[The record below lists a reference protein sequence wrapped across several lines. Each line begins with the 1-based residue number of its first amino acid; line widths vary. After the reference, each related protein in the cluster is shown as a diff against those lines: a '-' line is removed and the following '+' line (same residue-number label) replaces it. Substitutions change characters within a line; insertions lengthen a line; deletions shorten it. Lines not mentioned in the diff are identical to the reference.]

1 MAADRKSSADEV
13 REPSVA
19 YVVERVLPPVA
30 FPTARPLPSPMEPR
44 AVRLFRNGANQAV
57 RIPKEWE
64 LPGNDAVMRREGDCI
79 VIEAAKP
86 AYAKGSPQALL
97 AMLDQMAS
105 LGTIDEEF
113 PDVDAGLLTLDDID
127 LTSDPAP
134 TGERD

>member
-30 FPTARPLPSPMEPR
+30 FRTAQSQPVPTEPR

-64 LPGNDAVMRREGDCI
+64 LPGNDAVMRREGDRI

-86 AYAKGSPQALL
+86 VYPKGSAQALL
-97 AMLDQMAS
+97 AMLDQMAA
-105 LGTIDEEF
+105 LGPIDEAF
-113 PDVDAGLLTLDDID
+113 PDVDEGLLPLDEID
-127 LTSDPAP
+127 LSSDPVP
-134 TGERD
+134 NVQRS